1 MARGE
6 VNIRPGRITPV
17 SVQNYQQGQQ
27 CREARGATISNAVV
41 AFAAFGFGNV
51 VSDSPLW
58 AIVSVHSNPVCMT
71 LSGIDPTATFGI
83 PLAAGA
89 SLTVYGKT
97 DINAIRLIRS
107 GGADAQVTITLGW

>member
-6 VNIRPGRITPV
+6 VMMRPGRITPV
-17 SVQNYQQGQQ
+17 SVQNYQQGQYS
-27 CREARGATISNAVV
+27 REARHQAVGNAVV

-51 VSDSPLW
+51 ASDSPLW
-58 AIVSVHSNPVCMT
+58 AIVSVHTNPVCMT
-71 LSGIDPTATFGI
+71 LSGEDPTATFGI

-89 SLTVYGKT
+89 SLTVYGKA

-107 GGADAQVTITLGW
+107 GGANAEVTITLGW